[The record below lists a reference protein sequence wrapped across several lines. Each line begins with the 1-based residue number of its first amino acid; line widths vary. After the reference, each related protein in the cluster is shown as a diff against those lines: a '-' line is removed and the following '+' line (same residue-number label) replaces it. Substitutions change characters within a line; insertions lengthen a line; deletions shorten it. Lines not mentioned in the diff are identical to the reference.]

1 MNIKQTKRIEEAIQV
16 AKQLHE
22 GHKRASG
29 EYFYEHTIRV
39 YDKLKKLGVKDE
51 DTLIAA
57 ILHQALEIGP
67 AVEAEIAKKFGPDVL
82 KMIQNYKK
90 LSDIK
95 IEQDSPKK
103 YNEKYVLQTYINT
116 ADDIRTLVIRLAD
129 KIDNLE
135 TSFALSKEKRLD
147 NAHKALYFYAPLARI
162 IGMGKLAVQ
171 LENNAFK
178 IMFPGDY
185 RHLER
190 IINKRLP
197 KIDKTTYELEKLIR
211 SLLEEHNINAKIY
224 CRTKHLYGIFRKA
237 NYWRSMGRNPG
248 RNYENM
254 HDLVGM
260 RIVVN
265 NEEECYFVENTLNQL
280 LEAVEDQR
288 KDYIRKPKQSGYKSI
303 HNVYKVTKDIW
314 VEIQIRTTQ
323 MNDLAEFGPA
333 AHLLYKIGDKD
344 SDSKAVHKF
353 KKYLMENL

>member
-147 NAHKALYFYAPLARI
+147 FEKPEPF
-162 IGMGKLAVQ
+162 
-171 LENNAFK
+171 
-178 IMFPGDY
+178 
-185 RHLER
+185 
-190 IINKRLP
+190 RLLHY
-197 KIDKTTYELEKLIR
+197 KQFEK
-211 SLLEEHNINAKIY
+211 
-224 CRTKHLYGIFRKA
+224 
-237 NYWRSMGRNPG
+237 
-248 RNYENM
+248 
-254 HDLVGM
+254 V
-260 RIVVN
+260 
-265 NEEECYFVENTLNQL
+265 
-280 LEAVEDQR
+280 
-288 KDYIRKPKQSGYKSI
+288 
-303 HNVYKVTKDIW
+303 
-314 VEIQIRTTQ
+314 
-323 MNDLAEFGPA
+323 
-333 AHLLYKIGDKD
+333 
-344 SDSKAVHKF
+344 
-353 KKYLMENL
+353 